1 MTETNPTSRSNRD
14 PATPDHGAGDP
25 AVTTGE
31 HGATAVHRTDET
43 DRTDRY
49 DRVEHH
55 DHTTRDS
62 FIGTNEPAPRH
73 TNVSWGAIFA
83 GVVTFIA
90 LVFVFGL
97 VSIGLG
103 LEEAGGTAVGIWS
116 AIAVIVALGIAGFV
130 SGMLSIR
137 AGFLHGI
144 ATWATSL
151 VATLVLVGWV
161 GSSVLGAL
169 GGAVGNLTQGAL
181 QQTEISTEDL
191 GNAADEA
198 DVDQQDLEQA
208 QQDVED
214 TAQDAQDN
222 LATSAWWS
230 VAGLL
235 IGAVVAGFAGAGGS
249 RSVHTWHEDDA
260 TRTRVR

>member
-1 MTETNPTSRSNRD
+1 MTEANPTSRSSRD
-14 PATPDHGAGDP
+14 PVTPDQGGGDH
-25 AVTTGE
+25 AAQTGE
-31 HGATAVHRTDET
+31 HGATAVRTTERI
-43 DRTDRY
+43 DRVDRE

-62 FIGTNEPAPRH
+62 FIGTNEPTPRH

-83 GVVTFIA
+83 GVLTFIA
-90 LVFVFGL
+90 LLFVFGL
-97 VSIGLG
+97 VSSGLG
-103 LEEAGGTAVGIWS
+103 LEEASGTAVGIWS

-169 GGAVGNLTQGAL
+169 GGAVGNLAQGAL
-181 QQTEISTEDL
+181 QQTEITTEDL

-198 DVDQQDLEQA
+198 DVEQQDLEQA
-208 QQDVED
+208 QQDVQD
-214 TAQDAQDN
+214 TAQQAQDD
-222 LATSAWWS
+222 LAASAWWS

-235 IGAVVAGFAGAGGS
+235 IGAVVAGLAGAGGS
-249 RSVHTWHEDDA
+249 RSVHTWHEDDVR
-260 TRTRVR
+260 RTPVG